1 MPSDSKPKALK
12 PADKALK
19 VADNHRLFAVV
30 MPNGLILWRMRYT
43 QHGKKRELALGK
55 CPA

>member
-43 QHGKKRELALGK
+43 QHDKKRELALGK